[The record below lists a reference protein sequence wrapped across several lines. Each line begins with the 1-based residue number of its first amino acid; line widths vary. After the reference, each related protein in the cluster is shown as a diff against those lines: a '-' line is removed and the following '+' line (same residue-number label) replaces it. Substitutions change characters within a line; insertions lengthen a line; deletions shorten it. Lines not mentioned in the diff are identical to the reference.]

1 AVSSPVHAAPR
12 FVVTTARHTFAQAPA
27 FMPDGR
33 VVDAEDS
40 SDGRQI
46 YIARIDGSHRK
57 CLTCGQSAP
66 NGVPQPRP
74 DGKWILYHSWTG
86 EYITLGS
93 PGFGG
98 IGSQLWVMHADGS
111 HRTALTGTN
120 PANGGEGEDNYH
132 TYWSPDGKQIVW
144 AHLNW

>member
-1 AVSSPVHAAPR
+1 MKRLIALVVVLLAAAPHAAASPRR
-12 FVVTTARHTFAQAPA
+12 FVVSNARHTFGQAPA

-33 VVDAEDS
+33 VVFSQDFGQ
-40 SDGRQI
+40 GRQI
-46 YIARIDGSHRK
+46 YIARIDGSRRR

-98 IGSQLWVMHADGS
+98 IG
-111 HRTALTGTN
+111 
-120 PANGGEGEDNYH
+120 
-132 TYWSPDGKQIVW
+132 
-144 AHLNW
+144 